1 MPGLGRLALG
11 EATFHLIVSTTC
23 LETGLHKCRRGRGV
37 CRSLP
42 AAAVRRVHRRR
53 WRNQGG
59 GTRVSS
65 GEHRAAC
72 GGQLD
77 DPRDAEQLHAYRF
90 RVEERKA
97 GVAEGQQH
105 RRASGVADL
114 RVALGAVLLRFVA
127 AVGSQG
133 DERRRNDRTQESVA
147 ARTIPC

>member
-1 MPGLGRLALG
+1 MPGLARLALG
-11 EATFHLIVSTTC
+11 EAAFHLIVTTTC
-23 LETGLHKCRRGRGV
+23 VEAPLHECRRGRGV

-42 AAAVRRVHRRR
+42 AAAVRRVDHRSP
-53 WRNQGG
+53 RNQGG

-77 DPRDAEQLHAYRF
+77 YPRDAEQLHAYRF

-105 RRASGVADL
+105 GRAAGIADL
-114 RVALGAVLLRFVA
+114 WVALRAVLLRFVA
-127 AVGSQG
+127 AVGSKG
-133 DERRRNDRTQESVA
+133 DERRRNDRAQESVA